1 MKRIGIL
8 VSGGDAPGV
17 NSVIEAATRCL
28 VSNGAEAWG
37 INGGFA
43 GLLAGRLQRLEPT
56 VLVGAGARGGAL
68 LGTSRERVLAEANA
82 PERLRQVWVDFQLDG
97 LLIMGGDGT
106 IRQASKILLEWGYP
120 LLAIPCTIDNDVP
133 LTGQTLGHDSACNRA
148 LPMMDAIRDTAT
160 ALSGRLFALETLGGH
175 TGHIAIAVAFAAQAD
190 AVCVPEIEI
199 DAVRLGKRL
208 AAAVEE
214 RGYGLCVIGE
224 GIGDV
229 PHFCTVLADSA
240 GHRIRLTSMG
250 HAQRGGP
257 PSFFDRRL
265 ARAWGELAV
274 TQLLAGFSGHMLV
287 WRAGTTGLVPLSEVF
302 TAPPRAIDME
312 RYVLVNGE

>member
-17 NSVIEAATRCL
+17 NSVIEAATRCM
-28 VSNGAEAWG
+28 VSYGAEAWG
-37 INGGFA
+37 INGGFS

-56 VLVGAGARGGAL
+56 MLVGVSAQGGAL
-68 LGTSRERVLAEANA
+68 LGTSRERVLAEPGAK
-82 PERLRQVWVDFQLDG
+82 ERLRQVWADFRLDG

-133 LTGQTLGHDSACNRA
+133 LTDRTLGHDSACNRA
-148 LPMMDAIRDTAT
+148 LPLIDAIRDTAT
-160 ALSGRLFALETLGGH
+160 ALPGRLFAVETLGGH
-175 TGHIAIAVAFAAQAD
+175 TGHIAIALAFAAHAD

-199 DAVRLGKRL
+199 DVVRLGKTL
-208 AAAVEE
+208 VSAVEAQ
-214 RGYGLCVIGE
+214 GYGLCIIGE
-224 GIGDV
+224 GVGNV
-229 PHFCTVLADSA
+229 PRLCNALADAA
-240 GHRIRLTSMG
+240 GYRIRLTSMG

-274 TQLLAGFSGHMLV
+274 RQLLAGFSGHMLA
-287 WRAGTTGLVPLSEVF
+287 WQAGTTGLIPLTEVSA
-302 TAPPRAIDME
+302 APPKAIDME
-312 RYVLVNGE
+312 RYVLINGE